1 LLDGIDIEEPGGD
14 GWGEEARKKNIA
26 GVEIGVADA
35 VLSALMEKFANGDEG
50 AAALAGARP
59 CRKERGKVA
68 TLRNKRGHHI
78 DSVEGTCGVKE
89 DSQDVW
95 RRNFFL
101 VELMGEIDLVAGSMR
116 STVKILG

>member
-1 LLDGIDIEEPGGD
+1 M
-14 GWGEEARKKNIA
+14 
-26 GVEIGVADA
+26 VADA
-35 VLSALMEKFANGDEG
+35 VLSAPMEKFANGDEG
-50 AAALAGARP
+50 PAALERARP

-68 TLRNKRGHHI
+68 TIGNKRGQHI
-78 DSVEGTCGVKE
+78 DSVEWTCGIKA

-101 VELMGEIDLVAGSMR
+101 VEFLGEIDLVAGSMR

>member
-1 LLDGIDIEEPGGD
+1 
-14 GWGEEARKKNIA
+14 
-26 GVEIGVADA
+26 
-35 VLSALMEKFANGDEG
+35 MEKFANGDEG

-59 CRKERGKVA
+59 CRKKRGKVA

-101 VELMGEIDLVAGSMR
+101 VELLGEIDLVAGSMR